1 MSDAHDE
8 PEQHEPGPENEAI
21 REHEKVDAETALED
35 VKDLFEPDN
44 DQIPPP
50 SPDAPPP

>member
-1 MSDAHDE
+1 MSDAPGDPEADE
-8 PEQHEPGPENEAI
+8 KAI
-21 REHEKVDAETALED
+21 EEHEHVDAETAVDDIEQ
-35 VKDLFEPDN
+35 LFTPDN